1 MSQLKVGDKHQVE
14 CHKISFE
21 GLGIV
26 LINEKRFFVPNLL
39 PNELAIVEITHI
51 HSKYG
56 YARTVKLLETSKD
69 RINLDYTNSACFL
82 NWEYQ
87 RQLEFKNNYLQ
98 NLFSLNLAIKPEIIQ
113 PIIYGKNNLH
123 YRNKIKIPLF
133 IQKAKL
139 SMGEYI
145 FKSKKIVNIKNQS
158 IINEKLYQS
167 INNIINIINEFYILK
182 KEKLVFFKEIIARIN
197 KLNQIQVVF
206 RIHND
211 FDLPKKLI
219 QKLLSENIV
228 QIWQLKKDYKLIF
241 QSTNFSMQLID
252 KNFLVEPENFFQ
264 VNIEMFEEI
273 INHLNSVIDNSKPLI
288 DAFCG
293 VGVFSQILEVNNS
306 KIGVEI
312 NKKSIELAKT
322 NAENNKIQKT
332 RYYAEKVEN
341 IIDKLKLQQTASIIL
356 DPPRA
361 GLDQKIIN
369 WIVKQQI
376 ENIYYLS
383 CDPRTLTRDL
393 KHFLYMGFK
402 IESIQPFDM
411 FPHTHHIETLV
422 VIKK

>member
-1 MSQLKVGDKHQVE
+1 MSQLKIGDKHQVE
-14 CHKISFE
+14 CHNISFE

-39 PNELAIVEITHI
+39 PNEVAIVEITHI

-56 YARTVKLLETSKD
+56 YAKTVKLLEISKD

-87 RQLEFKNNYLQ
+87 KQLEFKNNYLQ
-98 NLFSLNLAIKPEIIQ
+98 NLFSFNLPIKPQIIH
-113 PIIYGKNNLH
+113 PIIYNKNNLH
-123 YRNKIKIPLF
+123 YRNKVKIPLF
-133 IQKAKL
+133 IQNNKL
-139 SMGEYI
+139 SMGEYL
-145 FKSKKIVNIKNQS
+145 FKSRKIVNNKNQS
-158 IINEKLYQS
+158 IINERLYHS
-167 INNIINIINEFYILK
+167 IEKIINIINEFYNGK
-182 KEKLVFFKEIIARIN
+182 KEKLFFFKEIIARIN

-206 RIHND
+206 QIHND

-219 QKLLSENIV
+219 QKLINQNIV
-228 QIWQLKKDYKLIF
+228 QIWQLKKDYRLIF
-241 QSTNFSMQLID
+241 QSTNFSMQLND
-252 KNFLVEPENFFQ
+252 KNFLVDPENFFQ
-264 VNIEMFEEI
+264 VNTEMFEQI
-273 INHLNSVIDNSKPLI
+273 INHLNSVINTSKPLI

-293 VGVFSQILEVNNS
+293 VGVFSQILGVHNS

-322 NAENNKIQKT
+322 NAEKNKIKAT
-332 RYYAEKVEN
+332 KYYAGKVEDV
-341 IIDKLKLQQTASIIL
+341 IEKLKLQQSASIIL

-369 WIVKQQI
+369 WIGKQQI
-376 ENIYYLS
+376 EDIYYLS

-393 KHFLYMGFK
+393 KHFLSMGFK